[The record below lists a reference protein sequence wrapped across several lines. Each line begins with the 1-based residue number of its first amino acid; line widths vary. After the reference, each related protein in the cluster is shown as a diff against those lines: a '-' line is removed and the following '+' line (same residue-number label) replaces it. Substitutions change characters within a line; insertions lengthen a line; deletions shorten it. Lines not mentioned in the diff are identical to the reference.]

1 MAKSKETPATKAIT
15 IQGLKAEVSAPYAE
29 GHTITE
35 AEAAALNQVRSENIR
50 NNTARLVKAA
60 IDEAGVE
67 KADELGADVVEGLKA
82 KIAEYDAEYVFN
94 MASVGGGRQPTDPVE
109 VEAKKMARQLI
120 NAQLKSQGKKVGD
133 VDKDAYNN
141 AVATVAAKP
150 EIRERAEKALKDR
163 EAAAAAAMEGIDL

>member
-1 MAKSKETPATKAIT
+1 MAKNETPATKAIT
-15 IQGLKAEVSAPYAE
+15 IQGLKAEVLAPYAE
-29 GHTITE
+29 GHTVTE

-60 IDEAGVE
+60 ITEAGVE
-67 KADELGADVVEGLKA
+67 DAEGLSEDVVAELYKA
-82 KIAEYDAEYVFN
+82 IADYDESYEFN
-94 MASVGGGRQPTDPVE
+94 MASVGAGRTPTDPVE

-120 NAQLKSQGKKVGD
+120 NAQLKAQGKKVSD

-141 AVATVAAKP
+141 ALATVAAKP
-150 EIRERAEKALKDR
+150 EIRERAEKALKER